1 MRIENVFS
9 NLCECV
15 SNTNPGINASKQE
28 VNLSAVFGHPIV
40 HPMKLTIDTMLKNS
54 NY

>member
-1 MRIENVFS
+1 MIIENVSS
-9 NLCECV
+9 NLCKCV

-40 HPMKLTIDTMLKNS
+40 HPNKKLTIDAMLNS
-54 NY
+54 Y